1 MFPCHCIQQD
11 ISFER
16 LQKYRRRMVANHD
29 DITDNSIDAMG
40 KNLMSASDGFSNSSM
55 FTGDLAD
62 LMGSSDVQDEALEN
76 AEGVPEAE
84 AEE

>member
-1 MFPCHCIQQD
+1 M
-11 ISFER
+11 
-16 LQKYRRRMVANHD
+16 ANHD

-55 FTGDLAD
+55 FTGDLTD
-62 LMGSSDVQDEALEN
+62 LMGSSEVQDEALEN